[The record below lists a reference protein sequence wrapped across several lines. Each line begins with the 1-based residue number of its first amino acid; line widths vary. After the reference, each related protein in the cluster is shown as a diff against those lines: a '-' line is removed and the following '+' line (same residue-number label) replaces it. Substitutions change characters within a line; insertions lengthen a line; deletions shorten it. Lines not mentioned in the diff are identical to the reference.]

1 MARKA
6 SNKGRT
12 TCAPHKPLK
21 SFPPSPYP
29 VTYIAIST
37 NLTTYNPQPLQP
49 APECIDM
56 GVAVFRSRLPE
67 WSDEKADTSLSQL
80 MAQAECHHVI
90 NKKQATARG
99 SVLYGGVYAKSQELE
114 NEDEIK
120 NWLWKLIQE
129 SRRIAK
135 DDKSSLHHQQRNLVI
150 MDWAASGT
158 DRLLQRWGIID
169 KLGLKT
175 DNDRVQFWDLRQWD
189 RMTQLAP
196 NPCTNPRDFSA
207 PLEALGIERTYHLEN
222 SRDMQDNAGNDAWH
236 NLAIYLSFY
245 TMTAEEEAAIM
256 VTGKPL
262 AREVP
267 IQLEQ
272 DPEILEANQSLYRDI
287 YEVEASTESLIL
299 PRQDGY
305 LQRMLDLR
313 LAQYKPIRVPTIW
326 DQYRPSPPPSPPKAP
341 SPVEEKKEEETKGGK
356 AEPGPLEMLNSGWDS
371 SSQLAFDMAPLVP
384 MKLT

>member
-1 MARKA
+1 MARTA

-12 TCAPHKPLK
+12 ARAPHKPLK
-21 SFPPSPYP
+21 PFPPSPYP

-37 NLTTYNPQPLQP
+37 NLTTYNPQPLQQ

-56 GVAVFRSRLPE
+56 GVAVFRGKLPE
-67 WSDEKADTSLSQL
+67 WSDEKADTSLAQL

-90 NKKQATARG
+90 NKKQARARG
-99 SVLYGGVYAKSQELE
+99 SALYRGVYANSQELE

-120 NWLWKLIQE
+120 NWLCKLIQE
-129 SRRIAK
+129 SRRIDK
-135 DDKSSLHHQQRNLVI
+135 DDKSSLHHRLRNLVI

-169 KLGLKT
+169 ELGLKIG
-175 DNDRVQFWDLRQWD
+175 NDRVQFWDLRQWD
-189 RMTQLAP
+189 RMAQLAP

-207 PLEALGIERTYHLEN
+207 PLRALGIDRTDLED
-222 SRDMQDNAGNDAWH
+222 SWDIRDNAGNDAFH
-236 NLAIYLSFY
+236 KLAIYLSFY

-262 AREVP
+262 VREVP
-267 IQLEQ
+267 VELKQ
-272 DPEILEANQSLYRDI
+272 DPEILEANQVLYRSI
-287 YEVEASTESLIL
+287 YEVGVSTEPFIL
-299 PRQDGY
+299 PRQEGD

-326 DQYRPSPPPSPPKAP
+326 DQYPPSPPPSPAKAP
-341 SPVEEKKEEETKGGK
+341 NPVEEKKEEETKEGEGRAGG
-356 AEPGPLEMLNSGWDS
+356 SGIS
-371 SSQLAFDMAPLVP
+371 ELGMGILFSTYV
-384 MKLT
+384 